1 MQPIININSN
11 DTIWGRSNPIM
22 LRTSKNTITIGIQIN
37 IYKTEKP
44 SIFRHI
50 DSIRENI
57 KLGLSLLLIDKLQIM
72 LNMIE
77 TKTTFTKYRTR
88 RDCIT

>member
-1 MQPIININSN
+1 M
-11 DTIWGRSNPIM
+11 
-22 LRTSKNTITIGIQIN
+22 IGIQIN

-50 DSIRENI
+50 GSIRENI

-88 RDCIT
+88 KDCIT